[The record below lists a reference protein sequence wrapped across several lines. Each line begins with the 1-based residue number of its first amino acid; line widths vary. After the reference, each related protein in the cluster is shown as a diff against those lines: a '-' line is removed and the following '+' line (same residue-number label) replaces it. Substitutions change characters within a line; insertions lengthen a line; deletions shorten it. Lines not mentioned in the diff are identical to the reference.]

1 MAASEHEQR
10 GGRIEGLDQCRPPWL
25 QGKVPSVGLP
35 VLSIETGTPLKQS
48 GFLPRKGSIGIVLPI
63 NLGVQPCLDYR
74 MMTMLVTCRGGLGA
88 CRRHKTSGSH
98 NWGYHVLCCD
108 EGDGINLANSLRWNT
123 QRRGRAPEIIH
134 HDFDTG
140 CRNSR
145 RLAAAV

>member
-1 MAASEHEQR
+1 M
-10 GGRIEGLDQCRPPWL
+10 
-25 QGKVPSVGLP
+25 PSVGLP
-35 VLSIETGTPLKQS
+35 VLSIETETPLKQS

-74 MMTMLVTCRGGLGA
+74 MTTTLGTCRGGLGA

-108 EGDGINLANSLRWNT
+108 EGGGINLANNLRNT
-123 QRRGRAPEIIH
+123 QRRGRSPEIIH
-134 HDFDTG
+134 HYFDTG

-145 RLAAAV
+145 RPIAAI